1 MSQLFLQAQP
11 QLNFWNGLNGTTGLW
26 IKILIGLALGVG
38 LIFALMSAPTQTRR
52 PIVAF
57 VTFISGLFYVL
68 YFFFPRP
75 IDRQP
80 GELPLDFVESVS
92 FYIDDAFGVVT
103 DFTAILS
110 GLLLG
115 LGIYSLLHVH
125 VKRIIKA
132 HQNWF
137 FSVVLLV
144 SMFMMTIVGYWDWI
158 TRRGEA
164 GASLDDP
171 ANWSAINYTKDLMFD
186 GLLQAMDAAMF
197 SIIAF
202 YILSAAYRAFRV
214 RSVEATILLATA
226 LIVILSLMGAVEFL
240 WNGMIDGMTGK
251 DPGSV
256 VNNLKLTEISK
267 WLRDTVQGAAIRGI
281 DFGVGIG
288 ALAMGLRLWLSLERG
303 TGGGN

>member
-1 MSQLFLQAQP
+1 MSQLFLQAQN
-11 QLNFWNGLNGTTGLW
+11 LNIWNGENGTPMLW
-26 IKILIGLALGVG
+26 IKILFGLALGVG
-38 LIFALMSAPTQTRR
+38 LIFALMAAPTQTRR
-52 PIVAF
+52 PVVAF
-57 VTFISGLFYVL
+57 VTFIAGLFYVL
-68 YFFFPRP
+68 YFFWPRP

-80 GELPLDFVESVS
+80 GELPNDFVETVS

-110 GLLLG
+110 GFLLG

-125 VKRIIKA
+125 VKRIVKTS
-132 HQNWF
+132 QNWF

-144 SMFMMTIVGYWDWI
+144 SMFTMTIVGYWDWI

-171 ANWSAINYTKDLMFD
+171 ANWTTVNRMKDLMFD
-186 GLLQAMDAAMF
+186 GMLQAMDAAMF
-197 SIIAF
+197 SVIAF

-226 LIVILSLMGAVEFL
+226 LIVILSLMGAVEYL
-240 WNGMIDGMTGK
+240 WNGMVDNITGG
-251 DPGSV
+251 DASSV
-256 VNNLKLTEISK
+256 MNNLKLTEISK
-267 WLRDTVQGAAIRGI
+267 WLRDTVQQAAIRGI